1 MFDIVEQCMQIENQ
15 IYVDEAGELCN
26 KKATHLLLN
35 REHYD
40 TILNSVGI
48 NAKNMS
54 STLDELY
61 GLKVLFT
68 DVPLDNPRVLSL

>member
-15 IYVDEAGELCN
+15 IYVDEGGELCN

-40 TILNSVGI
+40 TILDSVGI

-54 STLDELY
+54 TTLDELY